1 MASQPAE
8 SVEVRIARME
18 ERMGFLARDAEE
30 ASKARKSQY
39 EATAA
44 VQSSVDELTRSV
56 QLVTD
61 TLAGQKPT
69 IEEFITIKHKVV
81 GAGKLGRWLWIAGA
95 FLLGTA
101 ANLREH
107 LLIWLK

>member
-1 MASQPAE
+1 MAEQE
-8 SVEVRIARME
+8 STEVRIARME
-18 ERMGFLARDAEE
+18 EQMKFIVRDAGE
-30 ASKARKSQY
+30 ASKARKTQY
-39 EATAA
+39 EATENI
-44 VQSSVDELTRSV
+44 QRTVDDLARSV
-56 QLVTD
+56 QVVTE

-107 LLIWLK
+107 FGLWLK